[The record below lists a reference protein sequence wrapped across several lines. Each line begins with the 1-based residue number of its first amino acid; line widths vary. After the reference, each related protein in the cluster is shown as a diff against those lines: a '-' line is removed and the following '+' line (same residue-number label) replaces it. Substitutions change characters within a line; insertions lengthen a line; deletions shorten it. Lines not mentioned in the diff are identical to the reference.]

1 MPAAPASAE
10 PALDADLTSILA
22 TNLVAYQALAC
33 EYRATSSQRLKHA
46 TRWLDGVFQRNDQGR
61 RLQAL
66 DIGCAD
72 GSHAYLLAEH
82 GYDVTAVD
90 FSPRMIRIARWRL
103 IRFRL
108 RKARRPRFLTGEFH
122 AGTFRDSAGHT
133 EVLGDRQFDLV
144 VANAFVHLFPRPY
157 DRAVVRK
164 TLQLVA
170 FEGTALFSTTIE
182 ESREEGY
189 FTKFRS
195 DGTGVDRWRGHY
207 PKDEF
212 LALIRDA
219 AGDPFDMHDEITTD
233 MRGRSWLTVA
243 VRRARAG

>member
-10 PALDADLTSILA
+10 PALEADLTSILA
-22 TNLVAYQALAC
+22 TNLVAYQALAN
-33 EYRATSSQRLKHA
+33 EYRATSRQRLKHA
-46 TRWLDGVFQRNDQGR
+46 TRWLARVLERNTHDR

-72 GSHAYLLAEH
+72 GSHAYLLAQR

-108 RKARRPRFLTGEFH
+108 QKAHRPRFLTGEFH
-122 AGTFRDSAGHT
+122 AGTFRDSAGRT
-133 EVLGDRQFDLV
+133 ERLGDRQFDLV
-144 VANAFVHLFPRPY
+144 VANAFVHLFPQPH
-157 DRAVVRK
+157 DSHVVRK
-164 TLQLVA
+164 ALELVA
-170 FEGTALFSTTIE
+170 LDGTALFSTTIE
-182 ESREEGY
+182 DSREEGY
-189 FTKFRS
+189 FMKHRT

-212 LALIRDA
+212 LALIRDV
-219 AGDPFDMHDEITTD
+219 AGDLFDMQDEITTD
-233 MRGRSWLTVA
+233 TRGRSWLTVA
-243 VRRARAG
+243 VRRARNG

>member
-1 MPAAPASAE
+1 MPAAPASAAT
-10 PALDADLTSILA
+10 ALQADLTSILA
-22 TNLVAYQALAC
+22 TNFVAYQALAT
-33 EYRATSSQRLKHA
+33 EYRATSRQRLQHA
-46 TRWLDGVFQRNDQGR
+46 GSWLAGVFQRNTRGR
-61 RLQAL
+61 RLRAL

-90 FSPRMIRIARWRL
+90 VSPRMIRIARWRGL
-103 IRFRL
+103 RFRL

-122 AGTFRDSAGHT
+122 AGTFRDSAGRT
-133 EVLGDRQFDLV
+133 EQLGDHQFDLG
-144 VANAFVHLFPRPY
+144 VANAFVHLFPQPY
-157 DRAVVRK
+157 DLAVVRK
-164 TLQLVA
+164 ALELVA

-189 FTKFRS
+189 FVKYRC

-212 LALIRDA
+212 LALVRDA
-219 AGDPFDMHDEITTD
+219 AGEPFDVDDQITTD
-233 MRGRSWLTVA
+233 MRGRPWFTVA
-243 VRRARAG
+243 VRRARVG